1 MLKTHKKAEF
11 REAIFFPVNIFR
23 TPDKLFDSVN
33 DAESHV
39 VKNDRIPF
47 SILKVLIKI
56 SNCVGSTNMWVVS
69 HETTT
74 QSDFG
79 MLFSLDLFDFE

>member
-11 REAIFFPVNIFR
+11 REAKFFPLSIFR

-39 VKNDRIPF
+39 VK
-47 SILKVLIKI
+47 K
-56 SNCVGSTNMWVVS
+56 
-69 HETTT
+69 
-74 QSDFG
+74 
-79 MLFSLDLFDFE
+79 